1 MTVANG
7 CVMGVARRLISST
20 IAVGFRWSAVVLREV
35 SRSFLATFLPIRM
48 PFAFR
53 FFRPLAGLL
62 LLALGF
68 SPAQAQETAR
78 ADKALFK
85 PRYIKKQLL
94 LATQWQL
101 AHPRHKATDWT
112 NGAFYSGV
120 FAAYQATNSRL
131 ILDSLLAM
139 GERTRWQ
146 PDKRYDHADD
156 IAICQT
162 YLNLYRLKKDRRMIE
177 PTLAA
182 LEKLRTEPGPEVA
195 KNGII
200 WWWCDALFMGPPVL
214 VKAGLIENRPIYL
227 ALSDTLYQQTYKRLF
242 NHQEHLF
249 SRDASYLWNAAGE
262 GKKESNGQRIFWSR
276 GNGWVMGGLV
286 QVLQELPA
294 DYPTR
299 AFYVGIFKE
308 MSARLVQLQQPDGL
322 WRSSLL
328 DPAAYPGGE
337 TSGSGF
343 DTYALAWGINN
354 GILDGATYRPAVQ
367 KAWVALTKVVS
378 PEGRVG
384 WVQPIGADPR
394 RDFSA
399 DSWEVYG
406 TGAFLLAGSEVIKL
420 K

>member
-1 MTVANG
+1 MLFNFPS
-7 CVMGVARRLISST
+7 L
-20 IAVGFRWSAVVLREV
+20 
-35 SRSFLATFLPIRM
+35 
-48 PFAFR
+48 
-53 FFRPLAGLL
+53 RPLACAL
-62 LLALGF
+62 LLALGLGHPGHAQKTP
-68 SPAQAQETAR
+68 PADR
-78 ADKALFK
+78 AVFK
-85 PRYIKKQLL
+85 PKFIKQQLL
-94 LATQWQL
+94 KATQWQL
-101 AHPRHKATDWT
+101 AHPRHNVTDWT

-120 FAAYQATNSRL
+120 FAAYQATHSQL

-139 GERTRWQ
+139 GERTKWQ
-146 PDKRYDHADD
+146 PDRRYDHADD

-162 YLNLYRLKKDRRMIE
+162 YLNLYRLKKDRRMLA
-177 PTLAA
+177 PTLAVV
-182 LEKLRTEPGPEVA
+182 EKFRTEPGPEVA
-195 KNGII
+195 KNGIA

-214 VKAGLIENRPIYL
+214 VKLGLIENQPKYL
-227 ALSDTLYQQTYKRLF
+227 ALSDTLYQQTYRRLF

-286 QVLQELPA
+286 QILQELPA
-294 DYPTR
+294 SNPTR
-299 AFYVGIFKE
+299 SFYVGIFKE
-308 MSARLVQLQQPDGL
+308 MSARLLQLQQPDGL

-343 DTYALAWGINN
+343 DTYAMAWGINN
-354 GILDGATYRPAVQ
+354 GLLDRATYLPAVQ

-378 PEGRVG
+378 SEGRVG

-399 DSWEVYG
+399 ESWEVYG

>member
-1 MTVANG
+1 MF
-7 CVMGVARRLISST
+7 I
-20 IAVGFRWSAVVLREV
+20 VLR
-35 SRSFLATFLPIRM
+35 SLRSLACT
-48 PFAFR
+48 
-53 FFRPLAGLL
+53 L
-62 LLALGF
+62 LLALGL
-68 SPAQAQETAR
+68 SPAHAQEISPV
-78 ADKALFK
+78 DKALFK
-85 PRYIKKQLL
+85 PKYIKKQLL
-94 LATQWQL
+94 LATNWQL
-101 AHPRHKATDWT
+101 AHPRHKVTDWT

-120 FAAYQATNSRL
+120 FAAYQATHSKL
-131 ILDSLLAM
+131 ILDSLMAM
-139 GERTRWQ
+139 GERTQWQ
-146 PDKRYDHADD
+146 PDRRYDHADD

-162 YLNLYRLKKDRRMIE
+162 YLNLYRLKKDRRMLA
-177 PTLAA
+177 PTLAV

-195 KNGII
+195 KNGIT

-214 VKAGLIENRPIYL
+214 VKAGLIENQPKYL
-227 ALSDTLYQQTYKRLF
+227 TFSDTLYQQTYKRLF

-286 QVLQELPA
+286 QILQELPA
-294 DYPTR
+294 NHPTR

-354 GILDGATYRPAVQ
+354 GLLDRATYLPAVQ
-367 KAWVALTKVVS
+367 KAWVALTIVVS

-399 DSWEVYG
+399 ESWEVYG

>member
-1 MTVANG
+1 MKA
-7 CVMGVARRLISST
+7 AR
-20 IAVGFRWSAVVLREV
+20 
-35 SRSFLATFLPIRM
+35 
-48 PFAFR
+48 
-53 FFRPLAGLL
+53 
-62 LLALGF
+62 
-68 SPAQAQETAR
+68 
-78 ADKALFK
+78 
-85 PRYIKKQLL
+85 
-94 LATQWQL
+94 WQL
-101 AHPRHKATDWT
+101 AHPKHPPTDWT

-120 FAAYQATNSRL
+120 FAAYQATHSRL
-131 ILDSLLAM
+131 LLDSLLAM
-139 GERTRWQ
+139 GERTQWRPAQ
-146 PDKRYDHADD
+146 RYDHADD
-156 IAICQT
+156 MAICQT
-162 YLNLYRLKKDRRMIE
+162 YLNLYRLKKDRRMLA
-177 PTLAA
+177 PTLA
-182 LEKLRTEPGPEVA
+182 LVEKFRTEPGPEVR
-195 KNGII
+195 NHGIA

-214 VKAGLIENRPIYL
+214 VKLGIIENQPQYL

-242 NHQEHLF
+242 NHAEHLF
-249 SRDASYLWNAAGE
+249 SRDAGYLWTAANE
-262 GKKESNGQRIFWSR
+262 GKKEQNGQRVFWSR

-294 DYPTR
+294 RHPSR
-299 AFYVGIFKE
+299 AFYVSLFKE

-343 DTYALAWGINN
+343 DTYALAWGINQ
-354 GILDGATYRPAVQ
+354 GILDKPTYLPAVRN
-367 KAWVALTKVVS
+367 AWVALNKVVS

-399 DSWEVYG
+399 ESWEVYG